1 MTAQNIKA
9 EAEGYVALCAPAAA
23 TVQVLL
29 LTPTC
34 HVSWCPW
41 QVINALV

>member
-1 MTAQNIKA
+1 LIHSNYT
-9 EAEGYVALCAPAAA
+9 VTRCAPAAS

-34 HVSWCPW
+34 HESWCPW
-41 QVINALV
+41 QVINAIV